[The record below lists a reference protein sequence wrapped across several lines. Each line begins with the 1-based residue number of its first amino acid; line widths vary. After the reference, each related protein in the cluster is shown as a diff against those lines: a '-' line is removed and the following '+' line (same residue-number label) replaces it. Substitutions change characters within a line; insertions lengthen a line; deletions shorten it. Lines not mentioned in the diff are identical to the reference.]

1 MTSIHASTRLGLG
14 LALALLLGACATTR
28 GEMSLAVPTDEA
40 APAALA
46 TPAADGDAMPAATR
60 VAVIEYVRDLRR
72 FEENPR
78 DPSIPSLKK
87 GSDYALDAEG
97 RKRAIARKRNG
108 YGMAMGDILLEGED
122 TVETLARGLVEKG
135 LRERGYR
142 VLAAGETA
150 PADALQLQVDINEFW
165 AWFSPGFWSVSM
177 EAKLRFDIRADG
189 PAGQQ
194 TFSIP
199 AYGINKG
206 QSGREA
212 NWRLAYDRAF
222 EDYLAKQRDSFS
234 ARQL

>member
-1 MTSIHASTRLGLG
+1 MTSIHATARLGLG

-28 GEMSLAVPTDEA
+28 GEMSLAVPTDA
-40 APAALA
+40 APAALS
-46 TPAADGDAMPAATR
+46 TPVAADGEAAPVATR
-60 VAVIEYVRDLRR
+60 AAVIEYVRDMRQ
-72 FEENPR
+72 FQENPK

-108 YGMAMGDILLEGED
+108 YGKAMGDILLEGGD
-122 TVETLARGLVEKG
+122 TVETLARGLVESG

-150 PADALQLQVDINEFW
+150 PADALKLQVDINEFW

-189 PAGQQ
+189 PAGPQ

-222 EDYLAKQRDSFS
+222 EDYLGKQRSSFS
-234 ARQL
+234 AKQL

>member
-1 MTSIHASTRLGLG
+1 MISIRSSARIGLG

-28 GEMSLAVPTDEA
+28 GEMSLAVPTDAAAPTALA
-40 APAALA
+40 APAEAGPEA
-46 TPAADGDAMPAATR
+46 STAK
-60 VAVIEYVRDLRR
+60 VAVIERVSDRR
-72 FEENPR
+72 QFEENPR

-108 YGMAMGDILLEGED
+108 YGKAMGDILLEGGD
-122 TVETLARGLVEKG
+122 TVETLARGLVENG

-142 VLAAGETA
+142 ILAAGEPV
-150 PADALQLQVDINEFW
+150 PADALRLQVDVNEFW
-165 AWFSPGFWSVSM
+165 AWFSPGFWAVSM
-177 EAKLRFDIRADG
+177 EAKLRFDIQAEG
-189 PAGQQ
+189 PAGSQS
-194 TFSIP
+194 FSIP

-222 EDYLAKQRDSFS
+222 EDYLAKQRESFG
-234 ARQL
+234 AKQL

>member
-1 MTSIHASTRLGLG
+1 MTSIRTSARLGLG

-28 GEMSLAVPTDEA
+28 GEMSLAVPANDA
-40 APAALA
+40 APATLA
-46 TPAADGDAMPAATR
+46 TPAIDDADAGATR
-60 VAVIEYVRDLRR
+60 VAVIERVSDRR
-72 FEENPR
+72 QFEENPR

-108 YGMAMGDILLEGED
+108 YGMAMGDILLEGEE
-122 TVETLARGLVEKG
+122 TVETLARGLVESG

-142 VLAAGETA
+142 ILAAGEPV
-150 PADALQLQVDINEFW
+150 PADALKLQVDINEFW

-177 EAKLRFDIRADG
+177 EAKMKIRFDVTDAVGSRR
-189 PAGQQ
+189 
-194 TFSIP
+194 FEVS

-222 EDYLAKQRDSFS
+222 EDYLVKQRNSFS
-234 ARQL
+234 AKQL